1 MSTFVIDRMVK
12 YPLVKN
18 VHRHQI
24 GVINNDGDF
33 EPKIFFNFSFT
44 HYVHCSEKKIQVS
57 FLIQFIY
64 YVFFYLDVDLPKLHI
79 YNAQLNIHT
88 KHIL

>member
-64 YVFFYLDVDLPKLHI
+64 YVKQLGKTILHKFRKFKKYLAKLLDQI
-79 YNAQLNIHT
+79 G
-88 KHIL
+88 

>member
-1 MSTFVIDRMVK
+1 MILYLVFIVRCKLHLLSTFVIDRMVK

-24 GVINNDGDF
+24 GVVNNDGDF

-44 HYVHCSEKKIQVS
+44 HYVHCSERKIQVR
-57 FLIQFIY
+57 F
-64 YVFFYLDVDLPKLHI
+64 
-79 YNAQLNIHT
+79 
-88 KHIL
+88 